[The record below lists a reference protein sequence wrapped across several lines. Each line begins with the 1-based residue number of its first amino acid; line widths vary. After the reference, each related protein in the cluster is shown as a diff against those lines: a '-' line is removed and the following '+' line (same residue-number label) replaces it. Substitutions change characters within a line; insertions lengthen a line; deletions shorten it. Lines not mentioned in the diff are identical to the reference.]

1 MSTVAPATTPVVAN
15 IPSEGGSLWQDGT
28 RRFVANRMAL
38 VGLIGVVLVLVL
50 AVFAPWIALTP
61 YDQSNILQTLQEPSP
76 EHPLGTDAVGRDF
89 YSRLVWGART
99 SVLVGFAAAS
109 LSLVIGLPLGAIAGW
124 RGRWVDAIVQR
135 IIEIMTAVPPLLVA
149 LLLVSIYGGGLVN
162 IILFMGLTGWVGTCR
177 LARGQFRALREREF
191 VTAARALGVP
201 EGRIMAR
208 HVLTNAAG
216 PILLSFAMAIPG
228 AMFGEAGLSFL
239 GFGITD
245 PIPSWGKMIA
255 EGGQYILAFQHLAL
269 YPTIILALTIFSFSF
284 VADGLRDAIDPYSDH

>member
-1 MSTVAPATTPVVAN
+1 MSTIAPANVQPLVVAPAV
-15 IPSEGGSLWQDGT
+15 GGTLWRDSL
-28 RRFVANRMAL
+28 RRFAANRMAL
-38 VGLIGVVLVLVL
+38 AGFVGVTFIILL
-50 AVFAPWIALTP
+50 AIFAPWIALTP
-61 YDQSNILQTLQEPSP
+61 YDQANILETLQPP
-76 EHPLGTDAVGRDF
+76 GPKYLLGTDTVGRDF
-89 YSRLVWGART
+89 YSRLIWAART

-109 LSLVIGLPLGAIAGW
+109 LSMLIGLPLGAVAGW
-124 RGRWVDAIVQR
+124 RGGWVDAVVQR
-135 IIEIMTAVPPLLVA
+135 VIELMTAVPGLLLA

-162 IILFMGLTGWVGTCR
+162 IILFMGLTGWIGTCR
-177 LARGQFRALREREF
+177 LARGQFLALREREF
-191 VTAARALGVP
+191 VTAARALGIP
-201 EGRIMAR
+201 ERRIMVR

-239 GFGITD
+239 GFGIND

-269 YPTIILALTIFSFSF
+269 FPTLILAFAILSFSF